1 LLKFIT
7 ITSNLNQWFL
17 GPVVGVGDEGEAV
30 TVSPDPNPQI
40 MREWSRLLLVQTMII
55 LIPSSFVSMR
65 RCDSDSRLEPCVHVL
80 LKVAFGN
87 VGVLSPFLYF
97 HWLRFFFFLYR
108 FNSDGAVCLW
118 SCWFLELL
126 YIFQKLPLGV
136 SRVPNFFARNFIHL
150 IISS

>member
-97 HWLRFFFFLYR
+97 HWLRFFFSFYTVLIATVQCVCGPVGFWSYSIFFKSYR
-108 FNSDGAVCLW
+108 
-118 SCWFLELL
+118 
-126 YIFQKLPLGV
+126 
-136 SRVPNFFARNFIHL
+136 
-150 IISS
+150 